1 MHKSFAPRTNLLLIF
16 VWAVVGIA
24 ISFATEYPNKS
35 LMIGIGA
42 VLGVV
47 AGVRQLHALQQSKN

>member
-1 MHKSFAPRTNLLLIF
+1 M
-16 VWAVVGIA
+16 GIA